1 MSVGAQDK
9 VFLGVSVLWAAA
21 AKVKAWGF
29 PLPGGEFSGF
39 LFKISL
45 ANSVEAS
52 SAMFEFY
59 FGVFVLRN
67 ALVFI
72 YM

>member
-29 PLPGGEFSGF
+29 PLPGEFSGF

-72 YM
+72 CM